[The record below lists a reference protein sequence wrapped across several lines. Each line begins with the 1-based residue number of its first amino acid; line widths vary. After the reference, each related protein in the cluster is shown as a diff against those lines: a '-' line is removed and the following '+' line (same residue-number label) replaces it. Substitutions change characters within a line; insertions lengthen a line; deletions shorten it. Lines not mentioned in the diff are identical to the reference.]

1 MSKARRSAVNTF
13 EGVEIGSGFTG
24 GIDDLHLYARALSN
38 AEIATLAG
46 RSGSPNVPVE
56 CL

>member
-13 EGVEIGSGFTG
+13 EGVEIGSF
-24 GIDDLHLYARALSN
+24 YARALSN